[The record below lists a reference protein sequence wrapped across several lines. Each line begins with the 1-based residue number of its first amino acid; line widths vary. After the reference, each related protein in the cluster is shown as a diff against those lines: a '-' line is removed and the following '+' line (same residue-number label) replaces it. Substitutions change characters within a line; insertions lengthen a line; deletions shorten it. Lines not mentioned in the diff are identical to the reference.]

1 MSASEKVSLAVQC
14 FGPDATPKRT
24 IAPRRL
30 HPSLPGHFPTSKAAG
45 GLLRTRSPLM
55 MDGLIH
61 AATDPLA
68 VRIAAYPLEIH
79 WWCKGANGVYRRRSD
94 IPDIAVGWRDG
105 SLSFH
110 SFTPLEI
117 QKENPRFA
125 EQEEQLDRVFREE
138 HGASY
143 SVLDER
149 DIHVQPRHM
158 NLVTMWKHELGD
170 LDPEAIDAV
179 RLALE
184 RRRRA
189 GDPSTIGQLKADCDL
204 LPFWTVFAH
213 EAPPQPLAGNDRVF
227 SAVMTLA
234 IAGEISLDLGK
245 TLSDKTSVGPGVLTT
260 IRRVA

>member
-1 MSASEKVSLAVQC
+1 MSAPEKVSLTAHC

-30 HPSLPGHFPTSKAAG
+30 HPSLPGWFPTSKAAG
-45 GLLRTRSPLM
+45 GLVRTRSPLM

-61 AATDPLA
+61 VATDPLA

-79 WWCKGANGVYRRRSD
+79 WWCEDADGEYRRRTD
-94 IPDIAVGWRDG
+94 IPDIAVDWRDR

-110 SFTPLEI
+110 TFTPLEI

-125 EQEEQLDRVFREE
+125 EQAEQLDRVFREE

-149 DIHVQPRHM
+149 DIDVQPRKT

-170 LDPEAIDAV
+170 LDPEALDAV

-189 GDPSTIGQLKADCDL
+189 GDPSTIGQLKSDCGL
-204 LPFWTVFAH
+204 LPFWTVFAD
-213 EAPPQPLAGNDRVF
+213 EAPPLPLAGNERVF

-234 IAGEISLDLGK
+234 IAGEVSLDLGK
-245 TLSDKTSVGPGVLTT
+245 ILSDDTCVGPGVLMTV
-260 IRRVA
+260 RRAA